1 MRAHIVVPDELVRE
15 VDELVGTR
23 RRSQFFEDAVREKVK
38 RMKLLAAAE
47 AAAGSLVDV
56 DIPGWESSE
65 AAANWVHCLRQADDK
80 RLRDLYQE

>member
-1 MRAHIVVPDELVRE
+1 MRAHIVIPEELVRE
-15 VDELVGTR
+15 VDELVGAR

-47 AAAGSLVDV
+47 AAAGSLADV
-56 DIPGWESSE
+56 EIPGWESSE
-65 AAANWVHCLRQADDK
+65 AAAEWVHALRQADEE